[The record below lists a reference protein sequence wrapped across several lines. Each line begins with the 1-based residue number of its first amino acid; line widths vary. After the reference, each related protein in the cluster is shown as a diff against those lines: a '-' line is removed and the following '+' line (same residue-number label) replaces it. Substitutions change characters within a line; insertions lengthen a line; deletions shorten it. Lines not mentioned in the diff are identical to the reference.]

1 MIFAFIAIGVSAK
14 TSNRRSSAITLFTL
28 WFFFIVVAPKLTND
42 LATYT
47 VPQPKGFDV
56 NQSLSEARGAYSKDK
71 EYQEEKKQEI
81 LDQYG
86 VVDVNELPV
95 NYRGYAL
102 QTNEEYGDLLY
113 DQVYNQLGKTYK
125 KQENVLGVL
134 SVPVSYTHLTLPT
147 NREV

>member
-42 LATYT
+42 LATYA

-71 EYQEEKKQEI
+71 E
-81 LDQYG
+81 
-86 VVDVNELPV
+86 
-95 NYRGYAL
+95 
-102 QTNEEYGDLLY
+102 
-113 DQVYNQLGKTYK
+113 
-125 KQENVLGVL
+125 
-134 SVPVSYTHLTLPT
+134 
-147 NREV
+147 